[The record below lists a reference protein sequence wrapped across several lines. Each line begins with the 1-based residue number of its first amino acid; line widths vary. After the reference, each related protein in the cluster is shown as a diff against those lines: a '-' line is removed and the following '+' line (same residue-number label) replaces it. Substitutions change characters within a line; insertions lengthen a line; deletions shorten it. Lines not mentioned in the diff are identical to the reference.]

1 MKYTL
6 AQAATQVK
14 RSKSSLWRD
23 VKSGKISA
31 IKENDGTFYI
41 EASELFRV
49 YPETS
54 HEMKQ
59 SHSLKRNET
68 DYEARFME
76 LQSLFQIE
84 QQRVSERE
92 KQLADKDRHLEDLR
106 QQVED
111 TQKDRDH
118 WRQQA
123 TYLLEDKR
131 NQEQPTRRKGL
142 LASLFGK
149 KEV

>member
-23 VKSGKISA
+23 VKSGKITA
-31 IKENDGTFYI
+31 IKEDYGAFYI

-59 SHSLKRNET
+59 SHHLKRDET

-76 LQSLFQIE
+76 LQALLQLE
-84 QQRVSERE
+84 QERVSERE
-92 KQLADKDRHLEDLR
+92 KQLADKNRHLDDLR

-131 NQEQPTRRKGL
+131 QTEKTKP
-142 LASLFGK
+142 K
-149 KEV
+149 KRWFW

>member
-23 VKSGKISA
+23 VKSGRITA
-31 IKENDGTFYI
+31 IKEDDGAFYI
-41 EASELFRV
+41 DASELFRV
-49 YPETS
+49 YPEAC
-54 HEMKQ
+54 HDAQQIHKMK
-59 SHSLKRNET
+59 RDET
-68 DYEARFME
+68 DYEARF
-76 LQSLFQIE
+76 IE
-84 QQRVSERE
+84 SQTLLHLERERVSERE
-92 KQLADKDRHLEDLR
+92 KQLADKNRHIEDLR

-123 TYLLEDKR
+123 THLLEDKR
-131 NQEQPTRRKGL
+131 HTETTKP
-142 LASLFGK
+142 K
-149 KEV
+149 KRWFW

>member
-6 AQAATQVK
+6 AQAAMQVK
-14 RSKSSLWRD
+14 RSKSSLWRE
-23 VKSGKISA
+23 VKSGKITA
-31 IKENDGTFYI
+31 IKEDDGLFYI

-59 SHSLKRNET
+59 SQHLKRNET
-68 DYEARFME
+68 DCEARFIE
-76 LQSLFQIE
+76 LQALLQLE
-84 QQRVSERE
+84 QERVSERE
-92 KQLADKDRHLEDLR
+92 KQIADKNRHLEDLR

-131 NQEQPTRRKGL
+131 NQEQPTKRKGL
-142 LASLFGK
+142 FGSLFGK
-149 KEV
+149 

>member
-23 VKSGKISA
+23 VKSGKITGK
-31 IKENDGTFYI
+31 KESDGAFYI

-49 YPETS
+49 YPAS
-54 HEMKQ
+54 PHESLQNNPMKR
-59 SHSLKRNET
+59 SET

-76 LQSLFQIE
+76 LQALLHLE
-84 QQRVSERE
+84 RERVSERE

-131 NQEQPTRRKGL
+131 QQEQPTQRKGL
-142 LASLFGK
+142 FATMLGR
-149 KEV
+149 

>member
-14 RSKSSLWRD
+14 RSKSSLWRE
-23 VKSGKISA
+23 VKSGRISA
-31 IKENDGTFYI
+31 IKEDDGVFYI

-49 YPETS
+49 YPESS

-59 SHSLKRNET
+59 SGNLKRKEM

-76 LQSLFQIE
+76 LQALLQLE
-84 QQRVSERE
+84 QERVSERE
-92 KQLADKDRHLEDLR
+92 KQLADKNRHLEDLR
-106 QQVED
+106 HLVED

-131 NQEQPTRRKGL
+131 NQEQLTKRKGL
-142 LASLFGK
+142 LASLFSK
-149 KEV
+149 